1 MDWLDLLAVQGL
13 SGYKEIHP
21 YSLITGMTS
30 YTFCPTL
37 VEASH

>member
-1 MDWLDLLAVQGL
+1 MDCLDLLAVQGL

-37 VEASH
+37 LEGSH